1 MTKIEFSQ
9 NSRNEYRA
17 ILHISSKYVVDNDEY
32 TALFR
37 RKNMRLSD
45 PEGFDQSIYI
55 SIPYGKRL
63 KLNYEE
69 KDIYITIVEDRS
81 RPLIMGEGDTTYH
94 RDVVLEYDAGA
105 DASENIK
112 VLKDFIIHC
121 GKEYYRTVLLS
132 KKMSDKLQVYV
143 WDDNYWDQSHKW
155 AKRSMDSMSL
165 NTEGRA
171 LLEDVKNFISSKS
184 ESLYERL
191 GVPYKRNFLLHG
203 PPGTGKTSMIRSIAS
218 EIGYNVS
225 TIHFDPSLTDI
236 KFMRAVQTIPEN
248 SILLLED
255 IDHIFQERKKN
266 DEHKNAITFSG
277 LLQVLDGFGSQYKL
291 ITMITTNFIEVLDKA
306 LIRRG
311 RIDKMVEF
319 KYANRD
325 QIHHMYQRFLPEK
338 MEQFT
343 DFYKHIKCLKITTS
357 VLQDYLFT
365 HMDEEDIT
373 KNITELKKTVELTAY
388 KDKSGELYT

>member
-37 RKNMRLSD
+37 RKNMRLSE

-105 DASENIK
+105 DACENIK

-165 NTEGRA
+165 NTEGKA
-171 LLEDVKNFISSKS
+171 LLDDVKNFISSKT

-357 VLQDYLFT
+357 ILQDYLFT

>member
-165 NTEGRA
+165 NTEGKA
-171 LLEDVKNFISSKS
+171 LLDDVKNFISSKS

>member
-1 MTKIEFSQ
+1 MTKITFSQ
-9 NSRNEYRA
+9 NNLNEFRA
-17 ILHISSKYVVDNDEY
+17 ILHISAKYVVENDEF
-32 TALFR
+32 TVIFKR
-37 RKNMRLSD
+37 RNMRITD
-45 PEGFDQSIYI
+45 PDGFDQNMFVSL
-55 SIPYGKRL
+55 PYGKRV
-63 KLNYEE
+63 KVDYEG
-69 KDIYITIVEDRS
+69 KDIYISVAEDLS
-81 RPLIMGEGDTTYH
+81 LPLAVGENSTTYH
-94 RDVVLEYDAGA
+94 RQLTIEYNSGTDKE
-105 DASENIK
+105 ENIS
-112 VLKDFIIHC
+112 VLKDYIIHC
-121 GKEYYRTVLLS
+121 GKEYYKTVLLS
-132 KKMSDKLQVYV
+132 KKMNDKLQVYV

-155 AKRSMDSMSL
+155 TKRCIDSMSL
-165 NTEGRA
+165 NSEGKA

-184 ESLYERL
+184 EALYERL
-191 GVPYKRNFLLHG
+191 GVPYKRNYLLHG

-218 EIGYNVS
+218 ELGYNVS

-236 KFMRAVQTIPEN
+236 RFMRAVQTIPEN
-248 SILLLED
+248 SILMLED

-325 QIHHMYQRFLPEK
+325 QIHHMYQRFIPEK

-343 DFYKHIKCLKITTS
+343 DFYKHVKCLKLTTS

-365 HMDEEDIT
+365 NMDEDDIT
-373 KNITELKKTVELTAY
+373 KNISELKKTVELTAY

>member
-37 RKNMRLSD
+37 RKNMRLSE

-165 NTEGRA
+165 NTEGKA
-171 LLEDVKNFISSKS
+171 LLDDVKNFISSKT

-325 QIHHMYQRFLPEK
+325 QIHHMYQRFLPDK

-357 VLQDYLFT
+357 ILQDYLFT

>member
-155 AKRSMDSMSL
+155 AKRSMVSMSL
-165 NTEGRA
+165 NTEGKA
-171 LLEDVKNFISSKS
+171 LLDDVKNFISSKT

>member
-37 RKNMRLSD
+37 RKNMRLSE

-165 NTEGRA
+165 NTEGKA
-171 LLEDVKNFISSKS
+171 LLDDVKNFISSKS

-357 VLQDYLFT
+357 ILQDYLFT

>member
-63 KLNYEE
+63 KLIYEE

-165 NTEGRA
+165 NTEGKA
-171 LLEDVKNFISSKS
+171 LLDDVKNFISSKS

>member
-1 MTKIEFSQ
+1 MTKITFTQ
-9 NSRNEYRA
+9 NSRTEFRA
-17 ILHISSKYVVDNDEY
+17 LIHISAKYVVDNDDF
-32 TALFR
+32 TVIFKR
-37 RKNMRLSD
+37 SNMRISD
-45 PEGFDQSIYI
+45 PDGYDQNVFVSL
-55 SIPYGKRL
+55 PYGKRV
-63 KLNYEE
+63 KLNYEG
-69 KDIYITIVEDRS
+69 KDIYITVFEDRTY
-81 RPLIMGEGDTTYH
+81 PLATGDQDTTYH
-94 RDVVLEYDAGA
+94 RQLTVEYNSGA
-105 DASENIK
+105 DRDENIRI
-112 VLKDFIIHC
+112 LKDYIIHC
-121 GKEYYRTVLLS
+121 GREYYKTVLLS
-132 KKMSDKLQVYV
+132 KKMNDKLQVYV

-155 AKRSMDSMSL
+155 TKRCIDSMSL
-165 NTEGRA
+165 NSEGKA

-184 ESLYERL
+184 ETLYERL
-191 GVPYKRNFLLHG
+191 GVPYKRNYLLHG

-218 EIGYNVS
+218 ELGYNVS

-291 ITMITTNFIEVLDKA
+291 ITMITTNFIEILDKA

-325 QIHHMYQRFLPEK
+325 QIHHMYQRFIPEK

-343 DFYKHIKCLKITTS
+343 DFYKHVKCLKLTTS

-365 HMDEEDIT
+365 NMDEEDIT
-373 KNITELKKTVELTAY
+373 KNISELKKTVELTAY

>member
-55 SIPYGKRL
+55 SIPYGKSL

-165 NTEGRA
+165 NTEGKA
-171 LLEDVKNFISSKS
+171 LLDDVKNFISSKS

>member
-338 MEQFT
+338 MEQFI

>member
-1 MTKIEFSQ
+1 MTKITFTQ
-9 NSRNEYRA
+9 NSRTEFRA
-17 ILHISSKYVVDNDEY
+17 LIHISAKYVVDNDDF
-32 TALFR
+32 TVIFKR
-37 RKNMRLSD
+37 SNMRISD
-45 PEGFDQSIYI
+45 PDGYDQNVFVSL
-55 SIPYGKRL
+55 PYGKRV
-63 KLNYEE
+63 KLNYEG
-69 KDIYITIVEDRS
+69 KDIYITVFEDRTY
-81 RPLIMGEGDTTYH
+81 PLSTGDQETTYH
-94 RDVVLEYDAGA
+94 RQLTVEYNSGA
-105 DASENIK
+105 DRDENIRI
-112 VLKDFIIHC
+112 LKDYIIHC
-121 GKEYYRTVLLS
+121 GREYYKTVLLS
-132 KKMSDKLQVYV
+132 KKMNDKLQVYV

-155 AKRSMDSMSL
+155 TKRCIDSMSL
-165 NTEGRA
+165 NSEGKA
-171 LLEDVKNFISSKS
+171 LLEDVKSFISSKS
-184 ESLYERL
+184 EALYERL
-191 GVPYKRNFLLHG
+191 GVPYKRNYLLHG

-218 EIGYNVS
+218 ELGYNVS

-291 ITMITTNFIEVLDKA
+291 ITMITTNFIEILDKA

-325 QIHHMYQRFLPEK
+325 QIHHMYQRFIPEK

-343 DFYKHIKCLKITTS
+343 DFYKHVKCLKLTTS

-365 HMDEEDIT
+365 NMDEEDIT
-373 KNITELKKTVELTAY
+373 KNISELKKTVELTAY

>member
-1 MTKIEFSQ
+1 MTKITFTQ
-9 NSRNEYRA
+9 NSRTEFRA
-17 ILHISSKYVVDNDEY
+17 IIHISAKYVVDNDDF
-32 TALFR
+32 TVIFKR
-37 RKNMRLSD
+37 SNMRISD
-45 PEGFDQSIYI
+45 PDGYDQNVFVSL
-55 SIPYGKRL
+55 PYGKRV
-63 KLNYEE
+63 KLNYEG
-69 KDIYITIVEDRS
+69 KDIYITVFEDRTY
-81 RPLIMGEGDTTYH
+81 PLSTGDQETTYH
-94 RDVVLEYDAGA
+94 RQLTVEYNSGA
-105 DASENIK
+105 DRDENIRI
-112 VLKDFIIHC
+112 LKDYIIHC
-121 GKEYYRTVLLS
+121 GREYYKTVLLS
-132 KKMSDKLQVYV
+132 KKMNDKLQVYV

-155 AKRSMDSMSL
+155 TKRCIDSMSL
-165 NTEGRA
+165 NSEGKA
-171 LLEDVKNFISSKS
+171 LLEDVKSFISSKS
-184 ESLYERL
+184 EALYERL
-191 GVPYKRNFLLHG
+191 GVPYKRNYLLHG

-218 EIGYNVS
+218 ELGYNVS

-291 ITMITTNFIEVLDKA
+291 ITMITTNFIEILDKA

-325 QIHHMYQRFLPEK
+325 QIHHMYQRFIPEK

-343 DFYKHIKCLKITTS
+343 DFYKHVKCLKLTTS

-365 HMDEEDIT
+365 NMDEEDIT
-373 KNITELKKTVELTAY
+373 KNISELKKTVELTAY

>member
-165 NTEGRA
+165 NTEGKA
-171 LLEDVKNFISSKS
+171 LLDDVKNFISSKT

-357 VLQDYLFT
+357 ILQDYLFT

>member
-1 MTKIEFSQ
+1 MTKITFTQ
-9 NSRNEYRA
+9 NSRTEFRA
-17 ILHISSKYVVDNDEY
+17 IIHISAKYVVDNDDF
-32 TALFR
+32 TVIFKR
-37 RKNMRLSD
+37 SNMRISD
-45 PEGFDQSIYI
+45 PDGYDQNVFVSL
-55 SIPYGKRL
+55 PYGKRV
-63 KLNYEE
+63 KLNYEG
-69 KDIYITIVEDRS
+69 KDIYITVFEDRTN
-81 RPLIMGEGDTTYH
+81 PLSTGDQETTYH
-94 RDVVLEYDAGA
+94 RQLTVEYNSGA
-105 DASENIK
+105 DRDENIRI
-112 VLKDFIIHC
+112 LKDYIIHC
-121 GKEYYRTVLLS
+121 GREYYKTVLLS
-132 KKMSDKLQVYV
+132 KKMNDKLQVYV

-155 AKRSMDSMSL
+155 TKRCIDSMSL
-165 NTEGRA
+165 NSEGKA
-171 LLEDVKNFISSKS
+171 LLEDVKSFISSKS
-184 ESLYERL
+184 EALYERL
-191 GVPYKRNFLLHG
+191 GVPYKRNYLLHG

-218 EIGYNVS
+218 ELGYNVS

-291 ITMITTNFIEVLDKA
+291 ITMITTNFIEILDKA

-325 QIHHMYQRFLPEK
+325 QIHHMYQRFIPEK

-343 DFYKHIKCLKITTS
+343 DFYKHVKCLKLTTS

-365 HMDEEDIT
+365 NMDEEDIT
-373 KNITELKKTVELTAY
+373 KNISELKKTVELTAY

>member
-1 MTKIEFSQ
+1 MTKITFTQ
-9 NSRNEYRA
+9 NSRNEFRA
-17 ILHISSKYVVDNDEY
+17 LIHISAKYVVDNDDF
-32 TALFR
+32 TVIFKR
-37 RKNMRLSD
+37 SNMRISD
-45 PEGFDQSIYI
+45 PDGYDQNVFVSL
-55 SIPYGKRL
+55 PYGKRV
-63 KLNYEE
+63 KLNYEG
-69 KDIYITIVEDRS
+69 KDIYITVFEDRTNT
-81 RPLIMGEGDTTYH
+81 LATGDQDTTYH
-94 RDVVLEYDAGA
+94 RQLTVEYNSGA
-105 DASENIK
+105 DRDENIRI
-112 VLKDFIIHC
+112 LKDYIIHC
-121 GKEYYRTVLLS
+121 GREYYKTVLLS
-132 KKMSDKLQVYV
+132 KKMNDKLQVYV

-155 AKRSMDSMSL
+155 TKRCIDSMSL
-165 NTEGRA
+165 NSEGKA
-171 LLEDVKNFISSKS
+171 LLEDVKSFISSKS
-184 ESLYERL
+184 EALYERL
-191 GVPYKRNFLLHG
+191 GVPYKRNYLLHG

-218 EIGYNVS
+218 ELGYNVS

-325 QIHHMYQRFLPEK
+325 QIHHMYQRFIPEK

-343 DFYKHIKCLKITTS
+343 DFYKHVKCLKLTTS

-365 HMDEEDIT
+365 NMDEEDIT
-373 KNITELKKTVELTAY
+373 KNISELKKTVELTAY

>member
-1 MTKIEFSQ
+1 MTKITFTQNNRTEF
-9 NSRNEYRA
+9 RA
-17 ILHISSKYVVDNDEY
+17 ILHISAKYAVENDEF
-32 TALFR
+32 TVIFKR
-37 RKNMRLSD
+37 SNMRISD
-45 PEGFDQSIYI
+45 PDGYEQNVFVSL
-55 SIPYGKRL
+55 PYGKRV
-63 KLNYEE
+63 KLNYEG
-69 KDIYITIVEDRS
+69 KYIYITVFEDRTN
-81 RPLIMGEGDTTYH
+81 PLATGDQDTTYH
-94 RDVVLEYDAGA
+94 RQLTVEYNSGA
-105 DASENIK
+105 DREENIRE
-112 VLKDFIIHC
+112 LKDYIIHC
-121 GKEYYRTVLLS
+121 GREYYKTVLLS
-132 KKMSDKLQVYV
+132 KKMNDKLQVYV

-155 AKRSMDSMSL
+155 TKRCIDSMSL
-165 NTEGRA
+165 NSEGKA

-184 ESLYERL
+184 EALYERL
-191 GVPYKRNFLLHG
+191 GVPYKRNYLLHG

-218 EIGYNVS
+218 ELGYNVS

-236 KFMRAVQTIPEN
+236 RFMRAVQTIPEN
-248 SILLLED
+248 SILMLED

-325 QIHHMYQRFLPEK
+325 QIHHMYQRFIPEK

-343 DFYKHIKCLKITTS
+343 DFYKHVKCLKLTTS

-365 HMDEEDIT
+365 NMDEDDIT
-373 KNITELKKTVELTAY
+373 KNISELKKTVELTAY

>member
-1 MTKIEFSQ
+1 
-9 NSRNEYRA
+9 
-17 ILHISSKYVVDNDEY
+17 
-32 TALFR
+32 
-37 RKNMRLSD
+37 MRLSD

>member
-165 NTEGRA
+165 NTEGKA
-171 LLEDVKNFISSKS
+171 LLDDVKNFISSKS

-357 VLQDYLFT
+357 ILQDYLFT